1 MPRQALLALPP
12 LPSPV
17 HVALPQPTPP
27 PGMPPT
33 PPGHL
38 GRHPL
43 RPAADMLS
51 AQSGWDSEDDELTWM
66 VLPELGGPIVTLQLT
81 REQKAAAS
89 PGAQVSVA
97 GTMVLQPST
106 GASSSRL
113 LVVSSMEVL
122 RAAPGLRGGAAGG
135 SKFGQSQG
143 RTKSQFGVDT
153 RAPARCLSC

>member
-1 MPRQALLALPP
+1 
-12 LPSPV
+12 
-17 HVALPQPTPP
+17 
-27 PGMPPT
+27 
-33 PPGHL
+33 
-38 GRHPL
+38 
-43 RPAADMLS
+43 MLS
-51 AQSGWDSEDDELTWM
+51 AQSGWGSKDDELTWM
-66 VLPELGGPIVTLQLT
+66 VLPELGGAIVTLQLT

-135 SKFGQSQG
+135 SKFGKSLADG
-143 RTKSQFGVDT
+143 RTSGLSVDT
-153 RAPARCLSC
+153 TTIPTLFVILDL